1 MTQAR
6 HQFEKLFGDLGL
18 KDSDAAWLVFL
29 AGWNAALTKAS
40 QDFELMPFGDT
51 SDSTAIYLKGL
62 QE

>member
-1 MTQAR
+1 MTHAR
-6 HQFEKLFGDLGL
+6 DQFENLFSDLGL

-40 QDFELMPFGDT
+40 QDFERMPFGDT

>member
-1 MTQAR
+1 MTPAR
-6 HQFEKLFGDLGL
+6 EQFELLFGDLGL
-18 KDSDAAWLVFL
+18 KDADAAWLVFL

-40 QDFELMPFGDT
+40 QDFERMPFGDT